1 MNPPTASPAGV
12 DPAPAR
18 AEASR
23 RNPYLIAL
31 WILTAAL
38 FLMAFIVKVNGSQLW
53 NDPEGM
59 GTLFG
64 APVVVFYNLAAF
76 VVALLAVMS
85 LMCTLVCHAFSPRST
100 AG

>member
-1 MNPPTASPAGV
+1 M
-12 DPAPAR
+12 R

-38 FLMAFIVKVNGSQLW
+38 FPTAFIVKMDSGQLW
-53 NDPEGM
+53 NDTEGM
-59 GTLFG
+59 GTPFG
-64 APVVVFYNLAAF
+64 APAVVFHNLAAF
-76 VVALLAVMS
+76 VVALPAVMS